1 MAMLLPASAQ
11 AAQSPLFSSG
21 LPVFKGAGALKPQ
34 VATPATSF
42 GSEATCSLAIGQ
54 EEEVDWEFDCYG
66 PCQVI
71 PEESQLDEVSE
82 LETEE
87 AWCDAAAEVP
97 QLLLAVEAVAP
108 QRSVHLKKSGKME
121 RMLED
126 LRNESLAV
134 ETILHDLAG
143 SIRKFAYNRVGCRVL
158 EELLA
163 RVPQGS
169 AGVIIDEMLGDVAEA
184 STHRY
189 ASRVLSALVE
199 YHCVGDDLDV
209 TTKVFLEEF
218 MQATPELVRDVFGH
232 RVVLKLLVQST
243 TLCHCVV
250 SSLRQ
255 DCEGLMMH
263 GLDETGSVVV
273 AAALRCAAVDD
284 QEAMAEDLLEEHPS
298 MLAVGAPGCRVLRSL
313 LQHTSLR
320 DEIVEQLQ
328 EAQELLE
335 MSKHGRRLAN
345 EFNLMDEM

>member
-11 AAQSPLFSSG
+11 AAQSSPFLSG
-21 LPVFKGAGALKPQ
+21 LPAFKGVGALKPQ

-42 GSEATCSLAIGQ
+42 GSEAICSLAIGQ
-54 EEEVDWEFDCYG
+54 EEEEDWEFDCYG
-66 PCQVI
+66 PCQAI
-71 PEESQLDEVSE
+71 PEESQLDEVSQ

-87 AWCDAAAEVP
+87 AWCDAAAKAPMEV
-97 QLLLAVEAVAP
+97 AVVEAAAP
-108 QRSVHLKKSGKME
+108 KRSVHLKKSGKME

-134 ETILHDLAG
+134 ETILQDLAG

-163 RVPQGS
+163 RLPQGS
-169 AGVIIDEMLGDVAEA
+169 AGALIDEMLGDVAEA

-189 ASRVLSALVE
+189 ASRVLGGLLE
-199 YHCVGDDLDV
+199 RHCAGDDLDV
-209 TTKVFLEEF
+209 TTQVFLEEL
-218 MQATPELVRDVFGH
+218 MEAVPELVRDVFGH
-232 RVVLKLLVQST
+232 RVVLKLLDRST
-243 TLCHCVV
+243 TLCHRVV
-250 SSLRQ
+250 LSLRQ
-255 DCEGLMMH
+255 DCEGLIMH
-263 GLDETGSVVV
+263 SLDETGSIVV
-273 AAALRCAAVDD
+273 AAALRCAVVAD

-298 MLAVGAPGCRVLRSL
+298 MLAVGAAGCRVLRSL
-313 LQHTSLR
+313 MQHTSMR

-345 EFNLMDEM
+345 EFNIMDQI